1 MNGLIHFITGND
13 LPVSD
18 GTQGI
23 SVVLGSSS
31 WNNNSPEWKV
41 KGTDGS
47 EYTGLDF
54 FRSYHEVPYTPHT
67 TVEFPAD
74 LIMILTLKIEYDY
87 GTYNRED
94 ENIQVYFKPKFLP
107 SSLFKRKDK
116 ANIIKYNNWMRTYGS
131 SYGTATYIVR
141 SLSNGLTI
149 NVPTIYRKTESGDT
163 YIKISKYGTTNK
175 NFGNFFQTDSDNVDP
190 DRAVGGYLLLTAT
203 NDNSVLYDDVDEYE
217 MQKIKTAVKTS
228 DNNFIEMTFEG
239 DVFSAV
245 FFQVHFVC
253 FLQKS

>member
-1 MNGLIHFITGND
+1 MASLSDIQKQVFSFTLEKRANKSSDTMLASPPSGDYMELSDRNNVFKFGAFGFSGVGETPFFECFTSNLCSARLVRDNNANRNHVRLRINPFVVYTKKDDKYSMRVELKETLDIVSYEEKATAYNSDERNRTYIKLMNGLIHFITGND

-23 SVVLGSSS
+23 EVSLGSSS

-87 GTYNRED
+87 GTYNKED

-116 ANIIKYNNWMRTYGS
+116 AT
-131 SYGTATYIVR
+131 
-141 SLSNGLTI
+141 
-149 NVPTIYRKTESGDT
+149 
-163 YIKISKYGTTNK
+163 
-175 NFGNFFQTDSDNVDP
+175 
-190 DRAVGGYLLLTAT
+190 
-203 NDNSVLYDDVDEYE
+203 
-217 MQKIKTAVKTS
+217 
-228 DNNFIEMTFEG
+228 
-239 DVFSAV
+239 
-245 FFQVHFVC
+245 
-253 FLQKS
+253 